1 MKKKILS
8 LLMVS
13 AMAVSLVACGSTSD
27 TAADDSSTA
36 TTEET
41 SDAASS
47 DGQTYNVGV
56 IQLVQHPALD
66 AATEGF
72 QAALTDQLGDEV
84 TVTVENAA
92 GDSATCST
100 IANTFVS
107 EGVDLIMA
115 NATASLQAAQAATD
129 SIPIVATSITDY
141 ATALSIDDWT
151 GSTGIN
157 VTGTADLAPLD
168 GQAEM
173 LNELFPDAK
182 NVGILYCS
190 GEPNSSFQASSI
202 TTYLEEYGYTV
213 TEYTFADTN
222 DVSSV
227 TQSAC
232 DNSDVIYIPTDNTA
246 ASCTETINNVALAAG
261 VPIIAGEEGIC
272 SGCGVAT
279 LSISYYDIGYA
290 AGLQAVKILNAGE
303 DPATMEIEY
312 ASSFTKEYNADICE
326 KLGITPPDD
335 YVAIATDSE

>member
-1 MKKKILS
+1 MKKKIIS

-13 AMAVSLVACGSTSD
+13 AMAVSLVACGSTSN
-27 TAADDSSTA
+27 TAAGDSAAAS
-36 TTEET
+36 TEET

-72 QAALTDQLGDEV
+72 QAALTDQLGDAV

-100 IANTFVS
+100 IANSFVS

-173 LNELFPDAK
+173 LNELFPNAK

-246 ASCTETINNVALAAG
+246 ASCTETINNVALAAN

-290 AGLQAVKILNAGE
+290 AGQQAVKILSAGQ